1 VDGLL
6 AGIRL
11 LSGFEN
17 PWRGSACCKL
27 SLKAK
32 YELTKLK
39 LVPLKQEIFAF

>member
-1 VDGLL
+1 VDAFWLVF
-6 AGIRL
+6 RL

-27 SLKAK
+27 KLKAK

-39 LVPLKQEIFAF
+39 AGCLKQEIFAL